1 VVVILFFPLSHQ
13 LVVVVGVPSA
23 LKTALMAVR
32 VAVRQ
37 MMAVA
42 ELEVTEPLI
51 KDITAGQQ
59 VILILVRAVVVL
71 AGPEEIQLL
80 QQAVLV
86 ALALLLQLRV
96 QASPVEAVV
105 EVVVGVGQQPEE
117 LHLMVVEQ
125 AALRPPEL
133 RVLLTQAVVVEVVL
147 LKMVAVH
154 LQQAVTAVQA

>member
-80 QQAVLV
+80 QQPVLV

-105 EVVVGVGQQPEE
+105 EVVVGVGQQLEE

-125 AALRPPEL
+125 AALRSPEL

>member
-1 VVVILFFPLSHQ
+1 
-13 LVVVVGVPSA
+13 
-23 LKTALMAVR
+23 
-32 VAVRQ
+32 
-37 MMAVA
+37 
-42 ELEVTEPLI
+42 
-51 KDITAGQQ
+51 
-59 VILILVRAVVVL
+59 
-71 AGPEEIQLL
+71 
-80 QQAVLV
+80 VLV

-105 EVVVGVGQQPEE
+105 EVVVGVGQQLEE

-125 AALRPPEL
+125 AALRSPEL

>member
-125 AALRPPEL
+125 AALRSPEL